1 MASHAKGFVGQR
13 VFAIVALVL
22 AVSIFQ
28 TAPAPAEGKLD
39 RTELSR
45 ADLSG
50 SATME
55 VIVAR
60 LEMFPG
66 ASIPQHFHFGDEHL
80 IVVQGGPATLASGKV
95 IEFTT
100 GAALHFPAGKVHG
113 GFTASGEAPLIVYT
127 MHIVEKGKPMMNLV
141 E

>member
-1 MASHAKGFVGQR
+1 MASRAIGFVGR
-13 VFAIVALVL
+13 RILSIAVLTLAISA
-22 AVSIFQ
+22 FH
-28 TAPAPAEGKLD
+28 TAPAQAEGELV

-45 ADLSG
+45 TDLSG

-66 ASIPQHFHFGDEHL
+66 ASIPRHFHHGDEH
-80 IVVQGGPATLASGKV
+80 IVVVQGGPATLASGNV

-100 GAALHFPAGKVHG
+100 GAALHFPAGEVHG
-113 GFTASGEAPLIVYT
+113 GFTASGEVPLIVYT
-127 MHIVEKGKPMMNLV
+127 MHIVEKGKPLMNLV